1 MVKSK
6 LAGSEAGLDPV
17 ICAAKSV
24 FCEMGYRAS
33 IEKVAARAG
42 VARQTIYNRF
52 GSKQALFELTI
63 EYFIGEM
70 LAPLAVNEGSVR
82 ERLLRFSLSFRA
94 RMMTAES
101 VKAHRM
107 LTSEAP
113 RFPELARRHF
123 ELCIERTT
131 RQLAAQLET
140 AMQEGQLRRADSMEA
155 ATFLFDMLK
164 GYDHLKLL
172 FGGEPPDPAGETAK
186 VNRIVDMFLRAYQ
199 A

>member
-6 LAGSEAGLDPV
+6 LAEDESGLDPV

-52 GSKQALFELTI
+52 GSKQALFELAI
-63 EYFIGEM
+63 DHFIGEM
-70 LAPLAVNEGSVR
+70 LAPLAVNEGDVR

-94 RMMTAES
+94 QIMTPES
-101 VKAHRM
+101 VKAHRV
-107 LTSEAP
+107 LTGEAP

-123 ELCIERTT
+123 ELCIERTAK
-131 RQLAAQLET
+131 QLAAQLET
-140 AMQEGQLRRADSMEA
+140 AMQEGVLRPADPFEA
-155 ATFLFDMLK
+155 ATFLFDMLA
-164 GYDHLKLL
+164 GYDQLKLL

-199 A
+199 V